1 MSLRD
6 LYQELILDH
15 GNNPRHFGPVEEPC
29 LTCQAHNPVC
39 GDELVLKAVIN
50 DDIEQIKFT
59 GQGCAISMASASM
72 MCQQL
77 NGLSRAKAKL
87 VLEDFLRLL
96 TQNSQEAANLGK
108 LEVFSGVRQYPQRVK
123 CATLAWRALE
133 SLLSSKDQSIITTE

>member
-15 GNNPRHFGPVEEPC
+15 GNNPRHFGALAEPC

-39 GDELVLKAVIN
+39 GDELVLEAVVN
-50 DDIEQIKFT
+50 DTIEQLKFT
-59 GQGCAISMASASM
+59 GKGCAISMASASM

-77 NGLSRAKAKL
+77 QGLSCTEAKRI
-87 VLEDFLRLL
+87 LEAFLNLL
-96 TQNSQEAANLGK
+96 TQTSEQATDIGK
-108 LEVFSGVRQYPQRVK
+108 LEVFSGVRKYPQRVK

-133 SLLSSKDQSIITTE
+133 SLLSNNDQATITTE